1 MPALPGFTD
10 NPFRTRSDLV
20 RASTAL
26 LNPLAQHKSPQKA
39 FIKLSTDT
47 AAGFDE
53 VSAKLEGFARPLWA
67 IASLLAAGSGT
78 DSLGLD
84 VDSWACGLQAGT
96 NPASSEYWGDLGD
109 FDQRMVEMESIAYA
123 LLMAPA
129 VFLSGMDAVARE
141 NLETWLRQINGRQMP
156 QNNWRWFRVLVNLV
170 LGSQEEAVVAQDL
183 KMLDSFD
190 LGEGW
195 SSDGLWGNERK
206 QADYYSGSFAIQFAQ
221 MLYVRFM
228 EDRDLAPDDRSRV
241 ERYKQEARQF
251 ASGFWRYFDVDGSA
265 IPFGRS
271 LTYRFA
277 FAAFWSAVAI
287 AGVQLDEPLNNIGV
301 IKGLLLRHLRWWG
314 KQPGIFNTDG
324 TINIGYAYPN
334 MFLSENYNSPQ
345 SVYWCLKSFTIL
357 CLSESH
363 PFWIAEELPHPL
375 TVPALLT
382 QPLLDEVKLLWPPRH
397 ILCGGRSH
405 HFLLSS
411 GQGTTKP
418 HRAREAKYGKM
429 AYSSFFGFS
438 VPSGVLLEQMAPD
451 STLTVSLDDG
461 EVWIVRANPFNVRGR
476 QIPILTSDA
485 AAGMGRGVRTVPA
498 LVSTWRPKKANEFE
512 VQTTLIPALELWSGW
527 HFRIHKVKWSPAAI
541 EPGPIRLVDA
551 GFAASG
557 VARTGLLCTESN
569 LRMLLDQDA
578 AVVEAWGKDDHSC
591 LILSDGSAS
600 GVVDLQTDLVA
611 DDRVAS
617 KSPLL
622 LRADA
627 NTNLIRQRTLIPA
640 VQHTLVADSES
651 KSAAEMWLVTGIF
664 AVSKTS
670 GMDVN
675 EIRKLWFKRPQ
686 IQVIAKPGEEDEIQ
700 IMLH

>member
-1 MPALPGFTD
+1 MLTSLPL
-10 NPFRTRSDLV
+10 DLNISIRDV
-20 RASTAL
+20 CF
-26 LNPLAQHKSPQKA
+26 QK
-39 FIKLSTDT
+39 
-47 AAGFDE
+47 
-53 VSAKLEGFARPLWA
+53 
-67 IASLLAAGSGT
+67 
-78 DSLGLD
+78 
-84 VDSWACGLQAGT
+84 
-96 NPASSEYWGDLGD
+96 
-109 FDQRMVEMESIAYA
+109 
-123 LLMAPA
+123 
-129 VFLSGMDAVARE
+129 
-141 NLETWLRQINGRQMP
+141 
-156 QNNWRWFRVLVNLV
+156 LV
-170 LGSQEEAVVAQDL
+170 LT
-183 KMLDSFD
+183 
-190 LGEGW
+190 
-195 SSDGLWGNERK
+195 LW
-206 QADYYSGSFAIQFAQ
+206 
-221 MLYVRFM
+221 L
-228 EDRDLAPDDRSRV
+228 L
-241 ERYKQEARQF
+241 
-251 ASGFWRYFDVDGSA
+251 GSA

-301 IKGLLLRHLRWWG
+301 VKGLLLRHLRWWG

-324 TINIGYAYPN
+324 TINIGYVYPN

-357 CLSESH
+357 CLPESH

-375 TVPALLT
+375 AARILFA
-382 QPLLDEVKLLWPPRH
+382 QPLLDEVRLLWPPRH

-438 VPSGVLLEQMAPD
+438 VPSGPLLEQMAPD

-461 EVWIVRANPFNVRGR
+461 EAWIVRANPFNVRGR
-476 QIPILTSDA
+476 QIPIITSDA
-485 AAGMGRGVRTVPA
+485 PGGMDRGARTVPA
-498 LVSTWRPKKANEFE
+498 LASTWRPKKAIEFE
-512 VQTTLIPALELWSGW
+512 VRTTLIPALEPWSGW
-527 HFRIHKVKWSPAAI
+527 HFRIHKVRWSPAAI
-541 EPGPIRLVDA
+541 KPGPIRLVDA

-557 VARTGLLCTESN
+557 VAKTGLLYTESE
-569 LRMLLDQDA
+569 LRMLLDEDA
-578 AVVEAWGKDDHSC
+578 AVVEAWGKDEHSC

-600 GVVDLQTDLVA
+600 GVVDLQTDLIGDGGLA
-611 DDRVAS
+611 T

-627 NTNLIRQRTLIPA
+627 NTNLIMQRTLIPA

-651 KSAAEMWLVTGIF
+651 KSEASMWLATGIF

-670 GMDVN
+670 GMNVN
-675 EIRKLWFKRPQ
+675 EIRSLWFKRPK
-686 IQVIAKPGEEDEIQ
+686 IQVTAKRGEEDEIR

>member
-10 NPFRTRSDLV
+10 NPFRTHSDLV
-20 RASTAL
+20 RACAAL
-26 LNPLAQHKSPQKA
+26 LSPLEQHKSPQKA

-53 VSAKLEGFARPLWA
+53 VSAQLEGFARPLWA
-67 IASLLAAGSGT
+67 IASLLALAGST
-78 DSLGLD
+78 DNLGLD
-84 VDSWACGLQAGT
+84 VDSWARGLRAGT
-96 NPASSEYWGDLGD
+96 NPESSEYWGDLGD
-109 FDQRMVEMESIAYA
+109 IDQRMVEMESIAYA

-129 VFLSGMDAVARE
+129 AFLSGMDAVAQK

-156 QNNWRWFRVLVNLV
+156 QNNWRWFRVLVNLA
-170 LGSQEEAVVAQDL
+170 LGSLEEDIVAQDL

-195 SSDGLWGNERK
+195 SSDGLWGYERK
-206 QADYYSGSFAIQFAQ
+206 QADYYSGSFAIQFAR

-228 EDRDLAPDDRSRV
+228 EDRGLASNDRSRI
-241 ERYKQEARQF
+241 ERYKLEARQF
-251 ASGFWRYFDVDGSA
+251 ASGFWRYFDVGGSA

-277 FAAFWSAVAI
+277 FAAFWSAVTI
-287 AGVQLDEPLNNIGV
+287 AGVQLDEPLNDIGV

-324 TINIGYAYPN
+324 TMNIGYAYPN

-357 CLSESH
+357 CLPESH
-363 PFWIAEELPHPL
+363 PFWIAKELPHPL
-375 TVPALLT
+375 APRTWLT
-382 QPLLDEVKLLWPPRH
+382 QRLLDEVKLLWPPRH

-411 GQGTTKP
+411 GQGTTKS

-438 VPSGVLLEQMAPD
+438 VPSGALLEQMAPD

-461 EVWIVRANPFNVRGR
+461 ESWIVRANPFQVQGR
-476 QIPILTSDA
+476 QIPICTSNA
-485 AAGMGRGVRTVPA
+485 AARMDTGARTVPA
-498 LVSTWRPKKANEFE
+498 LVSTWRPKKAIEFE
-512 VQTTLIPALELWSGW
+512 VRTTLIPALELWSGW
-527 HFRIHKVKWSPAAI
+527 HFRIHKVRWSPAAI
-541 EPGPIRLVDA
+541 QPGPIRLVDA

-557 VARTGLLCTESN
+557 VARTGLLYTESE
-569 LRMLLDQDA
+569 LSMLLDQDA
-578 AVVEAWGKDDHSC
+578 AVVEAWGKDERSC

-600 GVVDLQTDLVA
+600 GVVDLQTDLTGDGRLA
-611 DDRVAS
+611 TR
-617 KSPLL
+617 SPLL

-627 NTNLIRQRTLIPA
+627 NTNLIMQRTLIPA
-640 VQHTLVADSES
+640 VQHTLVADSVS
-651 KSAAEMWLVTGIF
+651 TSAAEMWLATGIF

-670 GMDVN
+670 GLDVS
-675 EIRKLWFKRPQ
+675 EIRKLWLKRPT
-686 IQVIAKPGEEDEIQ
+686 IQVAAKLGEEDKIR